1 MVEPGKLL
9 KERPF
14 IHYHMMATIWTV
26 EIKSYLK
33 GIERVVRYKTCDN
46 KGIEFSLHTH
56 IISNTI

>member
-46 KGIEFSLHTH
+46 KGIEFKLHIQT
-56 IISNTI
+56 